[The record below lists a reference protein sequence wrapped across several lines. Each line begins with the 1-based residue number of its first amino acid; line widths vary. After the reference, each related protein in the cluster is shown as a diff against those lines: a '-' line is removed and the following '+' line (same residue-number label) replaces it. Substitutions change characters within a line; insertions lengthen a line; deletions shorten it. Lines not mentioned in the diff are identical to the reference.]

1 MDKYLKFRFLVAVFM
16 SMCIVALWAVA
27 FSSELSFSLKV
38 FTAFASG
45 YGFYEL
51 YIWVK
56 NKKAV

>member
-1 MDKYLKFRFLVAVFM
+1 MDRYVKLRFIIAVFM
-16 SMCIVALWAVA
+16 SMCIIALCTVA
-27 FSSELSFSLKV
+27 FSSDLSFALKG